1 MNLINLLLKTQ
12 IHAKTYFF
20 FIFYVVLNYD
30 NNLFFLSLKNLIVCM
45 KTKYFFQIYIYLQ
58 QLLEN
63 QVFNTK
69 FIFLQKKINHK
80 INTL

>member
-1 MNLINLLLKTQ
+1 
-12 IHAKTYFF
+12 
-20 FIFYVVLNYD
+20 
-30 NNLFFLSLKNLIVCM
+30 M

-69 FIFLQKKINHK
+69 FIFLQKKTNHK
-80 INTL
+80 INTQ